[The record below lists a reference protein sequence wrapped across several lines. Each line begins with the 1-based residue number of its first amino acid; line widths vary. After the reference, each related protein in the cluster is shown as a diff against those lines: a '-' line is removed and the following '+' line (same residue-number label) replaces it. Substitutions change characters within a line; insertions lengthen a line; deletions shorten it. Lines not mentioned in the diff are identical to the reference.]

1 MASHSKLEK
10 LANELWSLRFEDIES
25 FLDVVTKIYETKA
38 TLRSAEL
45 GNTASKDR
53 AAADDL
59 REIRRY
65 LENPDISL
73 SGPESVM
80 LAGFYKI
87 LEGAEAL
94 DTRSLN
100 IILDSYGRKPSNTT
114 TTIENLEKKGH
125 MELITG
131 EDLHAHKSFRLTQF
145 GHTEARDLLD
155 RLARAGD

>member
-1 MASHSKLEK
+1 MTGRSKLEK
-10 LANELWSLRFEDIES
+10 LADELWTLRFEEIEG
-25 FLDVVTKIYETKA
+25 FLEVVTKIYEVKA
-38 TLRSAEL
+38 TLRSAENGSPVNL
-45 GNTASKDR
+45 DR

-59 REIRRY
+59 REIRRC

-73 SGPESVM
+73 SGPESVL

-87 LEGAEAL
+87 LEGAESL

-114 TTIENLEKKGH
+114 TTIENLEKKGL

-131 EDLHAHKSFRLTQF
+131 EDLHAHKKFRLSET
-145 GHTEARDLLD
+145 GLAEGRDLLD
-155 RLARAGD
+155 RLSRAAE

>member
-1 MASHSKLEK
+1 MASNSKLEK
-10 LANELWSLRFEDIES
+10 LANELWTLRFEEIEG
-25 FLDVVTKIYETKA
+25 FLDVVTKIYEAKA
-38 TLRSAEL
+38 TLRSAEE
-45 GNTASKDR
+45 GSSVSEDR

-59 REIRRY
+59 RGIRRC
-65 LENPDISL
+65 LEITDISL

-87 LEGAEAL
+87 LEGAESL

-131 EDLHAHKSFRLTQF
+131 EDLHSHKSFRLTEA

-155 RLARAGD
+155 RIARAAD

>member
-1 MASHSKLEK
+1 MSSPSKLEK
-10 LANELWSLRFEDIES
+10 LANELWSLRFEEIEG
-25 FLDVVTKIYETKA
+25 FLDVVTKIHEAKA
-38 TLRSAEL
+38 TLRSAEE
-45 GNTASKDR
+45 GNLVTKDR

-65 LENPDISL
+65 LEDPDISL

-131 EDLHAHKSFRLTQF
+131 EDLHAHKSFRLTES
-145 GHTEARDLLD
+145 GLAEARDLLD
-155 RLARAGD
+155 RLARTTD

>member
-1 MASHSKLEK
+1 MASSSKLEK
-10 LANELWSLRFEDIES
+10 LADQLWTLRFEEIEG
-25 FLDVVTKIYETKA
+25 FLDVVTKIYEAKA
-38 TLRSAEL
+38 MLRSAE
-45 GNTASKDR
+45 NNSHANRDR

-65 LENPDISL
+65 LENADISL
-73 SGPESVM
+73 SGPESVL

-87 LEGAEAL
+87 LEGAESL

-114 TTIENLEKKGH
+114 TTIENLEKKGL

-131 EDLHAHKSFRLTQF
+131 EDLHAHKKFQLSESGL
-145 GHTEARDLLD
+145 GEARDLLD
-155 RLARAGD
+155 RLSRTED

>member
-1 MASHSKLEK
+1 MTSSSKLEK
-10 LANELWSLRFEDIES
+10 LADELWTLRFEEIEG
-25 FLDVVTKIYETKA
+25 FLDVVTKIYEAKA
-38 TLRSAEL
+38 TLRSAE
-45 GNTASKDR
+45 NNSPVNQDR

-65 LENPDISL
+65 LENVDISL
-73 SGPESVM
+73 SGPESVI

-87 LEGAEAL
+87 LEGAESL

-114 TTIENLEKKGH
+114 TTIENLEKKGL

-131 EDLHAHKSFRLTQF
+131 EDLHAHKKFQLSESGL
-145 GHTEARDLLD
+145 GEARDLLD
-155 RLARAGD
+155 RLARAAD